1 MKDTPRKKEQ
11 WSSNLGVML
20 AVAGSAVGFG
30 NFLRFPGLAAEYG
43 GGAFMVAYLIAFL
56 VLGIPLCWVEW
67 ALGRRAGRLGGHS
80 PVSTFLLLTRSHAW
94 KYVGIMMLIIPL
106 TVAMYYLY
114 LEGWTLGYFYHTL
127 VGNLHLKSSG
137 EYSSFFTQFCGL
149 HGDGSA
155 FDLSISLVMIF
166 TLISLII
173 NFAILYR
180 GINKGIEWFSKWSMP
195 ALLVLSLVMLVRVL
209 TLGTPDASQPERN
222 INEGLGYMWN
232 PTKTMLIVEGKS
244 VEMIPADASEA
255 EQEALIQQTEE
266 KYAGKEV
273 REKRVSMLEGLMN
286 PELWLDAASQIFFSL
301 SVGFGTI
308 STYASYVSKR
318 QDIALSSL
326 TANATNQLVEVGI
339 AGLMIIPAAIAF
351 LGVAAAAGMGTFGI
365 GFEVLPQVFAQMPAG
380 QFFGAMFFLL
390 LFLAAIA
397 SSLSLLQPGIA
408 FLEDFWNLSRA
419 QSVVLISV
427 ILSGG
432 TLIVSWFTG
441 DGLLALETMNF
452 FFGTLMLF
460 IVCLLMLLV
469 LRFYVKTEKGIEEL
483 REGSHMKLPT
493 GLSFM
498 LNWIT
503 PIALLLVFAAW
514 LYKNLFESQNP
525 LITKLLAGAPGVVAP
540 LLWGALSAVFLIFV
554 VKSSTRT
561 QGPLRQE
568 DSQSEIDDIH
578 LP

>member
-1 MKDTPRKKEQ
+1 MSDTAPKKEQ

-43 GGAFMVAYLIAFL
+43 GGAFMIAYLIAFV

-94 KYVGIMMLIIPL
+94 KYVGIFMLIIPL
-106 TVAMYYLY
+106 TVSMYYLY

-127 VGNLHLKSSG
+127 VGDLQLDKAAD
-137 EYSSFFTQFCGL
+137 YSSFFAQFCGL
-149 HGDGSA
+149 QGDGSA
-155 FDLSISLVMIF
+155 FDLSISFVIIF
-166 TLISLII
+166 TLISLMV
-173 NFAILYR
+173 NFFILYR
-180 GINKGIEWFSKWSMP
+180 GINRGIEWFSKWSMP
-195 ALLVLSLVMLVRVL
+195 ALLVLSLFMLVRVL
-209 TLGTPDASQPERN
+209 TLGTPDESHPERN

-232 PTKTMLIVEGKS
+232 PSKTMLVVEDKS
-244 VEMIPADASEA
+244 VAMLPSEA
-255 EQEALIQQTEE
+255 TTAEKEAVVARTQQE
-266 KYAGKEV
+266 YAGQEV
-273 REKRVSMLEGLMN
+273 TEKHVTLMDGLMN
-286 PELWLDAASQIFFSL
+286 PEMWLDAASQIFFSL

-308 STYASYVSKR
+308 STYASYVSRK

-326 TANATNQLVEVGI
+326 TANATNEVVEVGI

-380 QFFGAMFFLL
+380 QYFGAMFFFL

-408 FLEDFWNLSRA
+408 FLEDFWHLSRA
-419 QSVVLISV
+419 QSVVMIAV
-427 ILSGG
+427 ILTGG
-432 TLIVSWFTG
+432 TLIVAWFTG

-452 FFGTLMLF
+452 FYGTLLLF
-460 IVCLLMLLV
+460 VICLLMLLV
-469 LRFYVKTEKGIEEL
+469 FRFYVTTQKGLEEL
-483 REGSHMKLPT
+483 REGALIKLPA
-493 GLSFM
+493 GLGFM
-498 LNWIT
+498 LNWVT
-503 PIALLLVFAAW
+503 PIALLVVFVAW
-514 LYKNLFESQNP
+514 LYKNLFEKQNP
-525 LITKLLAGAPGVVAP
+525 LITKLQEGAPGVVAP
-540 LLWGALSAVFLIFV
+540 LVWGGISILFFIFV
-554 VKSSTRT
+554 VKSAKRT
-561 QGPLRQE
+561 QGPQCKE
-568 DSQSEIDDIH
+568 DCESEEDTIH